1 MIILCNLKPFTFAQ
15 KIMVFNN
22 EGNLADCRTT
32 LKICPRI
39 ESWQHIYN

>member
-1 MIILCNLKPFTFAQ
+1 LNAMSCAG
-15 KIMVFNN
+15 NN
-22 EGNLADCRTT
+22 EGNLAYCRTT